1 VDRLKKSLE
10 QLEAPICPSCNIE
23 MSWTHSSLVDRTTI
37 VHVFIC
43 PSCTTTTESKST
55 VKVTRIPPE
64 KLSAPNRRV
73 A

>member
-1 VDRLKKSLE
+1 MDRLKKSLE

-23 MSWTHSSLVDRTTI
+23 MSWSRSTLVNPTTVAHVFVCPRCTTI
-37 VHVFIC
+37 A
-43 PSCTTTTESKST
+43 ESKST
-55 VKVTRIPPE
+55 IKATSIPPE